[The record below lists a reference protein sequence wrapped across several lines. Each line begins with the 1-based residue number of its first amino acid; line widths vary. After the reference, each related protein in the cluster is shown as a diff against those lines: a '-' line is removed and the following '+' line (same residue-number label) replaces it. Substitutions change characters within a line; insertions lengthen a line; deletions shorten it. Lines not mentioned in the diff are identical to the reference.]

1 MKTALISAI
10 EEITNLPN
18 DKKQPIKGKHYA
30 LVATRVEIFRKH
42 FGEKGRLETEI
53 LDCDL
58 DRVCMRC
65 TVYVKQDG
73 AWEPIGSG
81 FAEEFRKGPIN
92 STSAVENCETSAV
105 GRALANIGL
114 HGGEYASAFEVDNA
128 VNNKPKVDTSKGFN
142 ILGDKGFTVA
152 NVPTAE
158 TFWATFRLM
167 VKDPEDAKCKDIY
180 NRNKDTVK
188 KALDAASKEG
198 VNLQHTEGLRN
209 LVSAYE

>member
-1 MKTALISAI
+1 MKTALMNAIDEISA
-10 EEITNLPN
+10 LP
-18 DKKQPIKGKHYA
+18 DEKKQPIKGKRYA

-42 FGEKGRLETEI
+42 FGEKARLETEI
-53 LDCDL
+53 IDCDL

-92 STSAVENCETSAV
+92 STSALENCETSAV

-128 VNNKPKVDTSKGFN
+128 INNKPKVDTTDGFN
-142 ILGDKGFTVA
+142 IVGEKGFVVA
-152 NVPTAE
+152 NVKTAE
-158 TFWATFRLM
+158 LFWSTFRLM
-167 VKDPEDAKCKDIY
+167 VKDPESAACREIY
-180 NRNKDTVK
+180 RKNKDTVS
-188 KALDAASKEG
+188 KALKAASKEG
-198 VNLQHTEGLRN
+198 VDLKHTSGLRQM
-209 LVSAYE
+209 VEAYE